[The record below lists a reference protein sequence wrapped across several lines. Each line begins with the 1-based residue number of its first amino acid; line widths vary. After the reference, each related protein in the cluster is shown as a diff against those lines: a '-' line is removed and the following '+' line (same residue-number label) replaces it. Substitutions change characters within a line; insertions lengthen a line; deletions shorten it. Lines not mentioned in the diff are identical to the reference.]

1 VADNGGILTPSI
13 DAINGYRL
21 CCVALTFKYV
31 SLAQAVKASVEEV
44 LANGFDRYMPAHGAI
59 IKTRCARGDPEP
71 FHRVSQA
78 VHAGPAEFEAPDYCL
93 LFIATVA
100 VGAWWLAGSV
110 AGGRRPI
117 VYVRGE
123 EGIHRMYN

>member
-1 VADNGGILTPSI
+1 MADNGGILTPSI

-31 SLAQAVKASVEEV
+31 SLAQAVKASVE
-44 LANGFDRYMPAHGAI
+44 ANGFDRYMPAHG
-59 IKTRCARGDPEP
+59 
-71 FHRVSQA
+71 
-78 VHAGPAEFEAPDYCL
+78 FEAPDYCL

>member
-1 VADNGGILTPSI
+1 MLRRAHLQIRQP
-13 DAINGYRL
+13 
-21 CCVALTFKYV
+21 CP
-31 SLAQAVKASVEEV
+31 QAVKASVE
-44 LANGFDRYMPAHGAI
+44 ANGFDRYMPAHG
-59 IKTRCARGDPEP
+59 
-71 FHRVSQA
+71 
-78 VHAGPAEFEAPDYCL
+78 FEAPDYCL